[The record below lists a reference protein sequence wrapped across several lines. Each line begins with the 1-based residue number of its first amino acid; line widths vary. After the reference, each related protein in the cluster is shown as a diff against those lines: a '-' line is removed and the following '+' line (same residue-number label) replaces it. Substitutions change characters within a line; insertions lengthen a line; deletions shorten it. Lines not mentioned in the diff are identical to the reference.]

1 MQTCES
7 LRLICQ
13 RQWYNYI
20 SVRNLISALKSNDH
34 NVPRVQSVSTCAI
47 YTYLTNKSP
56 PVAWFK
62 KKTKKSSVRAGVLSS
77 SALICT
83 QLSSVSDRGQWVSV
97 SYRSSNL
104 VSELYIIC
112 RSSCAPFLPPDTG
125 LYNFSTGQQTLK
137 AFVASKV

>member
-56 PVAWFK
+56 ACGLVLKKNK
-62 KKTKKSSVRAGVLSS
+62 KKLGPGRRALKLSTHLH
-77 SALICT
+77 SA
-83 QLSSVSDRGQWVSV
+83 QLSFRQGPVGVSFISIEQ
-97 SYRSSNL
+97 SSIRT
-104 VSELYIIC
+104 LYYMQI
-112 RSSCAPFLPPDTG
+112 
-125 LYNFSTGQQTLK
+125 
-137 AFVASKV
+137 